1 MQFKAA
7 TAPRALIPL
16 LSLASALSPFGM
28 VVVVPTLSEV
38 GRRYGIGSAETQ
50 FLISAYLFGLGA
62 AQPFSG
68 LLCDRLG
75 RRPVLLG
82 GFLLFVA
89 ASLGCAAI
97 RDIDW
102 LIALRFLQA
111 VGVSVGTV
119 ASRAV
124 VRDTHDE
131 EGTAAALAIIA
142 AAMGIAPVIAPVVG
156 GVLGGTAGPQSV
168 FVASALLGVVVLL
181 AVWWRLPE
189 TRRAGQTPAVNLQ
202 STLRDYRHLLGS
214 RVFMGYTLMF
224 GFVQGGF
231 FTFLAVGATVFE
243 RDLGLGQQTFG
254 LVWGGMAFAYIL
266 GASAAGRLT
275 RQMGMNRTIY
285 VGMFFTC
292 VAGWGLLALALTVG
306 ISLVPLASLLALLTA
321 ASGLVIPGSMAGAVS
336 FRPEIAGTSS
346 GLSSA
351 LGLVL
356 SGAFAILSGVIY
368 TGNFTPIALLMAAG
382 ATLTAI
388 SGWMVRGAAASEA
401 GEG

>member
-1 MQFKAA
+1 MQLKAA
-7 TAPRALIPL
+7 SAPRALIPL

-28 VVVVPTLSEV
+28 VVVVPTLSEL
-38 GRRYGIGSAETQ
+38 GRRYGIGSAESQ

-82 GFLLFVA
+82 GFLLFVV
-89 ASLGCAAI
+89 ASIGCAVV

-111 VGVSVGTV
+111 AGVSVGTV

-142 AAMGIAPVIAPVVG
+142 AAMGIAPVIAPIAG
-156 GVLGGTAGPQSV
+156 GLLGGTAGPQSV
-168 FVASALLGVVVLL
+168 FVASALLGVIVLF

-189 TRRAGQTPAVNLQ
+189 TWRPGLTPQVNLQ
-202 STLRDYRHLLGS
+202 STLRDYRHLLSS

-231 FTFLAVGATVFE
+231 FTFLAVGAAVFE
-243 RDLGLGQQTFG
+243 RDLGLGQQAFG
-254 LVWGGMAFAYIL
+254 LVWGAMALAYVL
-266 GASAAGRLT
+266 GASVAGRLT

-285 VGMFFTC
+285 IGMFLSC
-292 VAGWGLLALALTVG
+292 MAGWGMLILALTSGV
-306 ISLVPLASLLALLTA
+306 SLMPLAGLLALLTA

-356 SGAFAILSGVIY
+356 SGAFSIFSGVIY
-368 TGNFTPIALLMAAG
+368 TGDFTPIALLMAIA
-382 ATLTAI
+382 ATLTALT
-388 SGWMVRGAAASEA
+388 GWMVRRS
-401 GEG
+401 

>member
-1 MQFKAA
+1 MQLKAA
-7 TAPRALIPL
+7 SAPRALIPL

-28 VVVVPTLSEV
+28 VVVVPTLSEL
-38 GRRYGIGSAETQ
+38 GRRYGIGSAESQ

-89 ASLGCAAI
+89 ASIGCALV

-111 VGVSVGTV
+111 AGVSVGTV

-142 AAMGIAPVIAPVVG
+142 AAMGIAPVIAPVAG
-156 GVLGGTAGPQSV
+156 GLLGGTAGPQSV
-168 FVASALLGVVVLL
+168 FVASALLGVIVLF

-189 TRRAGQTPAVNLQ
+189 TWRPGLTPQVNLQ
-202 STLRDYRHLLGS
+202 STLRDYRQLLSS

-224 GFVQGGF
+224 GCVQGGF
-231 FTFLAVGATVFE
+231 FTFLAVGAAVFE
-243 RDLGLGQQTFG
+243 QDLGLGQQAFG
-254 LVWGGMAFAYIL
+254 LVWGAMALAYVL

-285 VGMFFTC
+285 IGMFFTC
-292 VAGWGLLALALTVG
+292 MAGWGMLILALTSGV
-306 ISLVPLASLLALLTA
+306 SLVPLVSLLALMTA

-356 SGAFAILSGVIY
+356 SGAFSIFSGVIY
-368 TGNFTPIALLMAAG
+368 IGNFAPIALLMAIA
-382 ATLTAI
+382 ATLTALT
-388 SGWMVRGAAASEA
+388 GWMVRRA
-401 GEG
+401 

>member
-1 MQFKAA
+1 MPSTAA
-7 TAPRALIPL
+7 SAPRALIPL
-16 LSLASALSPFGM
+16 LGLASALSPFGM

-38 GRRYGIGSAETQ
+38 GRRYGIGAAEAQ

-82 GFLLFVA
+82 GFLLFVV
-89 ASLGCAAI
+89 ASLGCAI
-97 RDIDW
+97 VRDIEW
-102 LIALRFLQA
+102 LVTLRFFQA

-131 EGTAAALAIIA
+131 DGTAAALAVIA
-142 AAMGIAPVIAPVVG
+142 AAMGVAPVVAPVIG
-156 GVLGGTAGPQSV
+156 GLLSGTAGPQSV
-168 FVASALLGVVVLL
+168 FVASALLGSIVLL
-181 AVWWRLPE
+181 AIGWGLPE
-189 TRRAGQTPAVNLQ
+189 TRRADHRVMVNLRTTF
-202 STLRDYRHLLGS
+202 SDYRQLLSS

-231 FTFLAVGATVFE
+231 FSFLAVGAAVFE
-243 RDLGLGQQTFG
+243 KDLGLDARAFG
-254 LVWGGMAFAYIL
+254 LVWGVMAIAYIL
-266 GASAAGRLT
+266 GAGIAGRLT
-275 RQMGMNRTIY
+275 RQVGMHRTIA
-285 VGMFFTC
+285 VGVLFTC
-292 VAGWGLLALALTVG
+292 VAGGGMPLLVQTSGIALA
-306 ISLVPLASLLALLTA
+306 PLAGLLALLTA

-336 FRPEIAGTSS
+336 YRPEIAGTSS

-356 SGAFAILSGVIY
+356 SGAFAILSGMIY
-368 TGNFTPIALLMAAG
+368 RGDFSPIAWLMAAS
-382 ATLTAI
+382 ALLTALT
-388 SGWMVRGAAASEA
+388 SWMVRSPGRSESC
-401 GEG
+401 